1 MVFSDSIKGQS
12 YLYCRAIAAIEGPKG
27 ERKGGGDWLE
37 GKALIWAMKNCVW
50 SLSLFLFP
58 PPGRGAVGHVSETRT
73 EKVI

>member
-27 ERKGGGDWLE
+27 EEERGRGLVGGQGANLGDEKLR
-37 GKALIWAMKNCVW
+37 L
-50 SLSLFLFP
+50 LPLFLSV
-58 PPGRGAVGHVSETRT
+58 RGAVGHVSETRA

>member
-27 ERKGGGDWLE
+27 ERKGDGDWLE

-50 SLSLFLFP
+50 SLSSSL
-58 PPGRGAVGHVSETRT
+58 RGAVGHVSETRA